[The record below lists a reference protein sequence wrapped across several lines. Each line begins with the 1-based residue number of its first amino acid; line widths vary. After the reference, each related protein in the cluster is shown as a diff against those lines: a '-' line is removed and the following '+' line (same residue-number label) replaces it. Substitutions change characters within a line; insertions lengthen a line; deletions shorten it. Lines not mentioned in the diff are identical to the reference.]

1 MHLEEQAE
9 SYLLYLTVLL
19 EDNQYYSEVLL
30 EPKKL
35 LLTITYTLHFLI
47 LKHFP
52 QHIELSKLLCKCK
65 ASTIFKP

>member
-35 LLTITYTLHFLI
+35 LLTITYTLHFFEI
-47 LKHFP
+47 NTFSPTHRVN
-52 QHIELSKLLCKCK
+52 
-65 ASTIFKP
+65 

>member
-35 LLTITYTLHFLI
+35 LLTITSTLHFGDMNTS
-47 LKHFP
+47 FP
-52 QHIELSKLLCKCK
+52 TQSASK
-65 ASTIFKP
+65 ATV

>member
-35 LLTITYTLHFLI
+35 LLTITYTL
-47 LKHFP
+47 
-52 QHIELSKLLCKCK
+52 
-65 ASTIFKP
+65 IFFDINTFSPTYRVN

>member
-19 EDNQYYSEVLL
+19 EDNQYYNEVLL

-35 LLTITYTLHFLI
+35 LLTIT
-47 LKHFP
+47 
-52 QHIELSKLLCKCK
+52 
-65 ASTIFKP
+65 

>member
-35 LLTITYTLHFLI
+35 LLTITYTLIFFDI
-47 LKHFP
+47 NT
-52 QHIELSKLLCKCK
+52 LSP
-65 ASTIFKP
+65 TYRVN

>member
-1 MHLEEQAE
+1 MHLGEQAE

-35 LLTITYTLHFLI
+35 LLTITYTLNFFDI
-47 LKHFP
+47 NSFSP
-52 QHIELSKLLCKCK
+52 
-65 ASTIFKP
+65 TYRVN